1 MAITCPKCG
10 KEFDV
15 TLFQFG
21 NTVRCDCGA
30 CVDISVGHV
39 QDAKSLAENQAS
51 DPDAPSARVASA
63 GNGIGTKSLSQDQK
77 TPIPNPSPED
87 GGGGFGIGSTCG
99 EKENSGPALDMT
111 NDSENNDR

>member
-30 CVDISVGHV
+30 SVDISVGHV
-39 QDAKSLAENQAS
+39 LDTRPGEKDGS
-51 DPDAPSARVASA
+51 DGTRGQTLDTTIDSGTGRRVTRLDGEQESSARAS
-63 GNGIGTKSLSQDQK
+63 S
-77 TPIPNPSPED
+77 
-87 GGGGFGIGSTCG
+87 
-99 EKENSGPALDMT
+99 M
-111 NDSENNDR
+111 DSS

>member
-21 NTVRCDCGA
+21 NTVRCDCGD

-39 QDAKSLAENQAS
+39 QDAT
-51 DPDAPSARVASA
+51 R
-63 GNGIGTKSLSQDQK
+63 
-77 TPIPNPSPED
+77 
-87 GGGGFGIGSTCG
+87 G
-99 EKENSGPALDMT
+99 EKESDDAARGPALDMT
-111 NDSENNDR
+111 RDSENNDR